1 MVHEIGHIFEGDLTA
16 AEQKVV
22 KDFGGSE
29 PFARGFEKY
38 LRDGKAPTAE
48 LKNLFDKFKDWL
60 TNIYQSIKGSPI
72 SKKLTPE

>member
-1 MVHEIGHIFEGDLTA
+1 MVHEIAHVFEGDLTA

-38 LRDGKAPTAE
+38 LRDGKAPTPE
-48 LKNLFDKFKDWL
+48 LKNLFDKFKEWLANISNASSSSSSL
-60 TNIYQSIKGSPI
+60 TNTIF
-72 SKKLTPE
+72 